1 LDLVLWPLKLV
12 FIALPR
18 TRVPEDG
25 PQIRPPHGA
34 IFASTFRFC
43 RRRCAN
49 VVAFPGDACGAVASA
64 AEAAQKQPVRFRLTT
79 GLDALQRPCPV
90 DATAGHAL
98 AKRVA
103 GATALS
109 TAESGQPLLTAA
121 TTARGGG
128 RSRSAR
134 KRQTDLRQDAIEDLR
149 GQREQLRTAAR
160 KTLRRVRNAEK
171 RPNRVLTRLW
181 NLYATSVLAVLMDRD
196 SGPSAAP
203 ASAARGRCSCSRT

>member
-1 LDLVLWPLKLV
+1 MFLLRSRGRACQKMDPKSVPHMAQFL
-12 FIALPR
+12 LPR
-18 TRVPEDG
+18 
-25 PQIRPPHGA
+25 
-34 IFASTFRFC
+34 FAFAAAAVQTWSRFLGM
-43 RRRCAN
+43 RAAPWLLLLKHRKN
-49 VVAFPGDACGAVASA
+49 SLSAFDLKA
-64 AEAAQKQPVRFRLTT
+64 
-79 GLDALQRPCPV
+79 GLDALQRPSPV

-109 TAESGQPLLTAA
+109 TAASGQPLLTAA

-171 RPNRVLTRLW
+171 RRNRVLTRLW